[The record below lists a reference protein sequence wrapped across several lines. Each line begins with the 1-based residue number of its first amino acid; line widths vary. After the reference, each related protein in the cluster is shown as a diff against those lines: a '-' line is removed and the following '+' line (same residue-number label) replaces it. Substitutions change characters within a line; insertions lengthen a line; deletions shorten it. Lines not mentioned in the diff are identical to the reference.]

1 MARRER
7 APEYGTPQVPQG
19 IIGSVQPPGGRTRRF
34 SMLDTSPLSS
44 ALLNMQ
50 EESNRRLKEQLE
62 PVLFQ
67 AGQQEER
74 RRRASAQADPDVPDV
89 PTLRGPNRRLLA
101 LDSAY
106 QAMYDAGR
114 GYAFATHAV
123 ESHAKILEQKR
134 SRPHRQEQQRRGRFN
149 ERIPFD
155 SRVPE
160 GEDGFKDDPDGFS
173 EFSRELERQTL
184 DQISRVDPS
193 GRALELVRDSL
204 TKVHTDQREK
214 AEVEYS
220 TYQRLK
226 GKEALDRSLS
236 DDRRSRDH
244 VVRNTIATRGV
255 GGALAYVMSDE
266 FRAELDKARDEL
278 YETNPAMDVYY
289 PGQGKQRAERFNDET
304 YNEAVAGI
312 VAHSKVIMGSQTATV
327 AQKMAAAR
335 TLQATARWLNT
346 DAGNRYFD
354 KEQLA
359 IAVGAVDDGIRAALN
374 EWNKETDNL
383 VAGLSAP
390 GGAGATGADR
400 QGWGIESRGQV
411 QKSLELVPGRRQAHT
426 IPQKWT
432 AEQLK
437 IDQRAKVLEYV
448 SEGVQYA
455 AALDEKGRPVDLDL
469 KRVIPGYRTILER
482 YERFDDLAGI
492 TEEIDQGIPLERLLA
507 SPDLHPALRARM
519 EKLQAEGQ
527 THYRPPLYQ
536 DKEFREALSR
546 RITDDLLTIDR
557 DPGRIVEM
565 SNATGIPPLATVL
578 AEPEDVQTTAARVGE
593 NVRLRTRTA
602 GEMTT
607 NVFGQPRVS
616 LDRDSA
622 KTLAGVIAAAQAAP
636 FEPGAGGQPRIDEAW
651 AIMSQALRGYNEG
664 ARAALGE
671 NARPTYFWADP
682 QPFAQIAR
690 QEGVSQSTVS
700 GMQLGMMVAEVRPDY
715 GRAIFEGALTFA
727 QLRST
732 LSADDQVTVQSWADS
747 NRAVLE
753 ALAGTF
759 AGGAADRGVAVRGI
773 SDALTGFAWMQVRS
787 GKTPDMTA
795 ALKEVLRIVVQRTV
809 TVPMEALNAD
819 IQPVVLHPNF
829 TAVPEHRR
837 ALEAAL
843 PAVMSHTTLTSL
855 FGQANYASQLSN
867 AAPVMTEINGRMY
880 VGFYKGG
887 YPVQVNREEL
897 FIDVTELAV
906 LPARKG
912 TVTSVMVGDRWVQ
925 NTDPMWRGFLRTR
938 PAGSTGV
945 PQAR

>member
-50 EESNRRLKEQLE
+50 EESNKRLKEQLE

-74 RRRASAQADPDVPDV
+74 RRRAAAQADPDVPDV

-114 GYAFATHAV
+114 GYAFAVHTA

-134 SRPHRQEQQRRGRFN
+134 TAPRRTEAQGRFG
-149 ERIPFD
+149 EALPFD
-155 SRVPE
+155 SDVPE
-160 GEDGFKDDPDGFS
+160 DADGFLYDPDGFA

-184 DQISRVDPS
+184 DQIARVDPS

-226 GKEALDRSLS
+226 GKEALDRALAN
-236 DDRRSRDH
+236 DRRWRDN
-244 VVRNTIATRGV
+244 VARNTIATRGV

-359 IAVGAVDDGIRAALN
+359 IAVGAVDDGIKSMIH
-374 EWNKETDNL
+374 EWHQETDNL
-383 VAGLSAP
+383 QAGLSAP
-390 GGAGATGADR
+390 GGAGAGGADR
-400 QGWGIESRGQV
+400 QSWIVNIRGQRA
-411 QKSLELVPGRRQAHT
+411 KANELLPGRTAAHT
-426 IPQKWT
+426 LPQHWNADQRK
-432 AEQLK
+432 L
-437 IDQRAKVLEYV
+437 DQRARVLDWID
-448 SEGVQYA
+448 EGVQYA
-455 AALDEKGRPVDLDL
+455 AALDEKGRPVDLNL
-469 KRVIPGYRTILER
+469 SQVLPGYRSILER
-482 YERFDDLAGI
+482 YQRFDDLVGI
-492 TEEIDQGIPLERLLA
+492 REEMEQGIPLERLLA
-507 SPDLHPALRARM
+507 SDNLHPALRSRM
-519 EKLQAEGQ
+519 EAMQAEGQ

-536 DKEFREALSR
+536 DAEFRDAFSK
-546 RITDDLLTIDR
+546 RITNDLLTIDR

-593 NVRLRTRTA
+593 NVRKRTRTA

-607 NVFGQPRVS
+607 AVFGRPRVS

-622 KTLAGVIAAAQAAP
+622 KALAGVIAAAQAAP

-651 AIMSQALRGYNEG
+651 AITSQALRGYNEG
-664 ARAALGE
+664 ARAALGAS
-671 NARPTYFWADP
+671 ARPTYFWADP

-690 QEGVSQSTVS
+690 QEGVSQETVS

-727 QLRST
+727 QLRSS
-732 LSADDQVTVQSWADS
+732 LSAGDQADVQSWASD
-747 NRAVLE
+747 NRAALE
-753 ALAGTF
+753 SLAGTF
-759 AGGAADRGVAVRGI
+759 AAGVADRGRAVQGVA
-773 SDALTGFAWMQVRS
+773 DALTGFAWMQVRS
-787 GKTPDMTA
+787 GESPDMTA
-795 ALKEVLRIVVQRTV
+795 ALKEVQQIVDQRTV
-809 TVPMEALNAD
+809 SVPMEALNAD
-819 IQPVVLHPNF
+819 VQPVVLHPNF

-837 ALEAAL
+837 TLEDAL
-843 PAVMSHTTLTSL
+843 PAVMGRAALTGV
-855 FGQANYASQLSN
+855 FGQANYASQLAN
-867 AAPVMTEINGRMY
+867 AAPVMTEIDGRMY

-897 FIDVTELAV
+897 FIDVTELVGSGAKRTSRSGAALEV
-906 LPARKG
+906 GG
-912 TVTSVMVGDRWVQ
+912 TFLQ
-925 NTDPMWRGFLRTR
+925 PEDPYWRSFLRLR
-938 PAGSTGV
+938 PAGSTAKPV
-945 PQAR
+945 PR

>member
-114 GYAFATHAV
+114 GYAFAAHAV

-134 SRPHRQEQQRRGRFN
+134 TAPRRTETQGRFG
-149 ERIPFD
+149 EALPFD
-155 SRVPE
+155 SDVPE
-160 GEDGFKDDPDGFS
+160 DADGFLYDPDGFS

-193 GRALELVRDSL
+193 GRALELVKDSL
-204 TKVHTDQREK
+204 TRVHTDQREK

-226 GKEALDRSLS
+226 GKEALDRALAEH
-236 DDRRSRDH
+236 RRHTDH
-244 VVRNTIATRGV
+244 VVRNAIATRGV

-266 FRAELDKARDEL
+266 FRGYLDKSRDEL

-312 VAHSKVIMGSQTATV
+312 VAHSKTIMGSQTATV

-400 QGWGIESRGQV
+400 QGFGITIEGQLG
-411 QKSLELVPGRRQAHT
+411 KADALVPGWQQAHT
-426 IPQKWT
+426 IPQNWT
-432 AEQLK
+432 AEQLR
-437 IDQRAKVLEYV
+437 IAQRAGVQAYV
-448 SEGVQYA
+448 ARGVQYA

-492 TEEIDQGIPLERLLA
+492 TEEIEQGIPLERLLA

-578 AEPEDVQTTAARVGE
+578 AEPDDVQTTAARVGE
-593 NVRLRTRTA
+593 NVRKRTRTA

-607 NVFGQPRVS
+607 NVFGRPRVS

-622 KTLAGVIAAAQAAP
+622 KALAGVIAAAQAAP

-651 AIMSQALRGYNEG
+651 AITSQALRGYSEG

-671 NARPTYFWADP
+671 SARPTYFWADP

-690 QEGVSQSTVS
+690 QEGVSQETVS

-727 QLRST
+727 GMQSSM
-732 LSADDQVTVQSWADS
+732 SAKDRDTVAAWRYS
-747 NRAVLE
+747 NRSKLD
-753 ALAGTF
+753 ALAGMF
-759 AGGAADRGVAVRGI
+759 AGGAANRAGAVKGI
-773 SDALTGFAWMQVRS
+773 GDALAGFAWMQVRS
-787 GKTPDMTA
+787 GKSPDLDA
-795 ALKEVLRIVVQRTV
+795 ALKEVQQIVDQRTV
-809 TVPMEALNAD
+809 SVPMEALNAD
-819 IQPVVLHPNF
+819 VQPVVLHPNF

-843 PAVMSHTTLTSL
+843 PVVMSHTALTGL
-855 FGQANYASQLSN
+855 FGQANYASQLAN
-867 AAPVMTEINGRMY
+867 AAPVMTEIDGRMY
-880 VGFYKGG
+880 IGFYKGG

-897 FIDVTELAV
+897 FIDVTELAL
-906 LPARKG
+906 LPAREG
-912 TVTSVMVGDRWVQ
+912 TVTSVMVGTRWVQ